1 MKTTMSDFQTQI
13 DFLNRLA
20 DKAPPDER
28 AGIVSER
35 DSLLAQQA
43 AVAAERRR
51 LNEHLSEA
59 NVRPLRPPA
68 GTPLPPPIPDKLPSR
83 LPVTGPDGKFVRNPD
98 GSIKTL
104 PRPGVPPPPPGQHL
118 P

>member
-1 MKTTMSDFQTQI
+1 MKATMSEGQTQI
-13 DFLNRLA
+13 DLLNRQV

-28 AGIVSER
+28 AGIASER
-35 DSLLAQQA
+35 DSLVAEQA
-43 AVAAERRR
+43 AFAAELRR
-51 LNEHLSEA
+51 LNET
-59 NVRPLRPPA
+59 NVRSALRPPA

-83 LPVTGPDGKFVRNPD
+83 LPVTGPDGKLVRNPD